1 MILPFYKIIAKTF
14 EKPLD
19 KFIELMYINA
29 YKFVSQT
36 SLYKEDKMKDN
47 DLSQVTKRTAGY
59 WYVDGLAEIGT
70 GIVFLVLGVFYL
82 VLAGF
87 EPGGVSSLIVAI
99 GQPAII
105 LLGVYGLSR
114 VVRYFKERIT
124 FPRTGYVSYRRKP
137 QSVRRKKVILSG
149 TIAATL
155 AVVITLMFL
164 DLLHTRIW
172 LVAGVLGALVPVLFG
187 YSLGLP
193 RFYLIAVL
201 MVGWS
206 IVINILPELSEMTFA
221 VLFYGGMGVIVT
233 ASGIFTL
240 LRYLRTTQPVTEVQD
255 E

>member
-1 MILPFYKIIAKTF
+1 
-14 EKPLD
+14 
-19 KFIELMYINA
+19 
-29 YKFVSQT
+29 
-36 SLYKEDKMKDN
+36 MKDN
-47 DLSQVTKRTAGY
+47 SLNQVTKRTAGY

-70 GIVFLVLGVFYL
+70 GVVFLMLGVFYL

-87 EPGGVSSLIVAI
+87 EPDGVNGLIVGI

-105 LLGVYGLSR
+105 LLGMYGGGR

-124 FPRTGYVSYRRKP
+124 FPRTGYVSYRRMSK
-137 QSVRRKKVILSG
+137 SMRRKKAVLAG

-172 LVAGVLGALVPVLFG
+172 LIAGILGAGVPVLFG
-187 YSLGLP
+187 YRSGLP

-201 MVGWS
+201 MVAWS
-206 IVINILPELSEMTFA
+206 IVINILPELTEMIFA
-221 VLFYGGMGVIVT
+221 VLFYSGIGVIVT
-233 ASGIFTL
+233 LSGVFTL
-240 LRYLRTTQPVTEVQD
+240 QRYLRTTQLVMDVQD